1 MAFSRVF
8 IDGVD
13 TDPAHAAIPVGDV
26 GFVRGYGVFEVIKA
40 TGGACFR
47 LPEHLDR
54 LERSASMLGIDL
66 PDRDEIGTLATKAAD
81 GIDIAIVRVLVSAG
95 DDPWEGPCRVVVTGE
110 VAPPQM
116 SSLRLLPVPA
126 PWHSDGADWALLRGK
141 TLSYANNFASIRQA
155 KLAGF
160 DDAVLIG
167 RSGRMLEGPT
177 FTVGWVVHE
186 NDEDVYET
194 PAMTTG
200 ILDSIT
206 RGAVFDAAS
215 EAGLTIR
222 EVQAGLDRLDAATE
236 FFALSTL
243 RDVVSVT
250 AVGERQFEPGP
261 ATLRLR
267 SALLELMD
275 RELTTG
281 R

>member
-13 TDPAHAAIPVGDV
+13 TDPAVAAIPVGDV

-40 TGGACFR
+40 IDGVCFR
-47 LPEHLDR
+47 LPDHLDR
-54 LERSASMLGIDL
+54 LARSASMLGMDL
-66 PDRDEIGTLATKAAD
+66 PDREEIGTLATKAAD
-81 GIDIAIVRVLVSAG
+81 GIDQAIVRILVSAG
-95 DDPWEGPCRVVVTGE
+95 DDPWEGPSRMIVTGE
-110 VAPPQM
+110 VAPAQV

-126 PWHSDGADWALLRGK
+126 PWHSDGAEWALLRGK

-167 RSGRMLEGPT
+167 RSGRILEGPT
-177 FTVGWVVHE
+177 FTVGWVVE
-186 NDEDVYET
+186 EGDGIIYET

-206 RGAVFDAAS
+206 RGAVFDAAR
-215 EAGLTIR
+215 EAELTIR
-222 EVQAGLDRLDAATE
+222 EVEVRLDHLDVATE
-236 FFALSTL
+236 FYALSTL

-250 AVGERQFEPGP
+250 AVGEREFTKGP
-261 ATLRLR
+261 ATQRLR
-267 SALLELMD
+267 AALLDLMD

>member
-13 TDPAHAAIPVGDV
+13 TDPARAAIPVGDV

-40 TGGACFR
+40 TDGVCFR
-47 LPEHLDR
+47 LSEHLDR
-54 LERSASMLGIDL
+54 LARSASMLGIEL

-81 GIDIAIVRVLVSAG
+81 GIHSAIVRVLVSAG

-110 VAPPQM
+110 TASPQM

-126 PWHSDGADWALLRGK
+126 PWHSDGEAWALLRGK

-167 RSGRMLEGPT
+167 RSGRILEGPT
-177 FTVGWVVHE
+177 FTVGWVVEE
-186 NDEDVYET
+186 NDEVIYET

-206 RGAVFDAAS
+206 REAVFDAAS
-215 EAGLTIR
+215 EAGLTMR
-222 EVQAGLDRLDAATE
+222 EVEAGLDRLDAATE
-236 FFALSTL
+236 FYALSTL

-250 AVGERQFEPGP
+250 AVGERDFPEGP

-267 SALLELMD
+267 TALLELMD